1 MKEKRVRH
9 ISVLKQLQER
19 QATLIKEFGIEIP
32 LLSLG
37 GFEVK
42 ELDYLI
48 EGLREQKKQGLEI
61 DPQSILAEV
70 MDDELSD

>member
-19 QATLIKEFGIEIP
+19 QATLIKEFGIEIS

>member
-9 ISVLKQLQER
+9 ISVVKQLLER